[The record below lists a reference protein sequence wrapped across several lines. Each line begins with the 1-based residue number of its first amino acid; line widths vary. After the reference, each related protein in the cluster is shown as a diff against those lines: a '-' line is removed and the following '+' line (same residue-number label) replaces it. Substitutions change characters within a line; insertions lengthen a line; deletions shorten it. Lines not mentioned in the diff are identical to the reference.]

1 VVAKEAR
8 VKEEL
13 TIKKDAFYAMIM
25 LTVSRV
31 HPRGVFLYRIA
42 ASKRPMFRF
51 HDLQEV
57 RRMLKELGVAHVD
70 QRIRQARRV
79 GVVEITKPPP
89 SSATNECDSDRGD
102 RSTQLASNI
111 ADRRARRE

>member
-1 VVAKEAR
+1 MTGEDRLFQDRTIEVEERADEAVVAKEAR

-57 RRMLKELGVAHVD
+57 RRMLKELGVAHS
-70 QRIRQARRV
+70 INAFARP
-79 GVVEITKPPP
+79 VELVLW
-89 SSATNECDSDRGD
+89 R
-102 RSTQLASNI
+102 
-111 ADRRARRE
+111 